1 MPRHCSSLER
11 HSSRHG
17 VPAVLYVDN
26 ETQLVSLEGINF
38 TPQVLENE
46 LRDKLDVKVVVSC
59 RRPMRNGEECRDGS
73 G

>member
-1 MPRHCSSLER
+1 M
-11 HSSRHG
+11 
-17 VPAVLYVDN
+17 LYVDN